1 MCSVFSNTSYLT
13 QKLGPE
19 AAFNSIYRNRNRNW
33 KWNIVIT
40 EIVTKKKKNRAL
52 KYIRPY
58 VFFIKT
64 FLVSSND
71 QSFPCFLKNIC

>member
-40 EIVTKKKKNRAL
+40 EIVTKKKKNNRFNTYKA
-52 KYIRPY
+52 K
-58 VFFIKT
+58 
-64 FLVSSND
+64 N
-71 QSFPCFLKNIC
+71 SFTKNIKRTYS